1 MKKCLLNGVEYLIPD
16 IYLNEVINKLDGEKE
31 TYVINDLNDI
41 GPYRN
46 SPVINLLICDERYLG
61 TFISENLEFSYKD
74 SQFSLLSGSFC
85 DFDSERRTFISLLEN
100 ENTLFRVNNIS
111 EGIPDYKPRSSHR
124 LQICGLGDVGGT
136 LLTGLRL
143 LAGPEITS
151 IGIYDRNEEK
161 KERWYRE
168 ANQIL
173 KPDLSFMPPV
183 TKLSE
188 AELFDTDVFIFCVT
202 AAVPELG
209 EEKNVDVRM
218 IQFEKNAAIVESY
231 VKMAHERGYK
241 GDFFIVSDPVD
252 HLCMAAHSLKLLK
265 SHQIRGFGLG
275 VMYARAVFNALSL
288 GLDPGDLR
296 VFGPHGEGLMVLN
309 SLKDYDP
316 LISAKLTELT
326 KKENIEVRKTGF
338 KPYIAPAMSSGALS
352 ILACLKGEWHYSSTL
367 LDGIWFGA
375 RNMTDGVYSRYECM
389 PLTQDFNEGL
399 ASTRRLIE
407 DSFDQARKAEP

>member
-1 MKKCLLNGVEYLIPD
+1 M
-16 IYLNEVINKLDGEKE
+16 
-31 TYVINDLNDI
+31 
-41 GPYRN
+41 
-46 SPVINLLICDERYLG
+46 
-61 TFISENLEFSYKD
+61 
-74 SQFSLLSGSFC
+74 
-85 DFDSERRTFISLLEN
+85 
-100 ENTLFRVNNIS
+100 
-111 EGIPDYKPRSSHR
+111 
-124 LQICGLGDVGGT
+124 
-136 LLTGLRL
+136 
-143 LAGPEITS
+143 
-151 IGIYDRNEEK
+151 
-161 KERWYRE
+161 
-168 ANQIL
+168 
-173 KPDLSFMPPV
+173 
-183 TKLSE
+183 
-188 AELFDTDVFIFCVT
+188 T

-316 LISAKLTELT
+316 VISAKLTELT